1 MAKKKTVKIDTENV
15 DINLEK
21 DGTNEDTYDQFDDKV
36 YIFKGPSFFKL
47 DVDTKN
53 IDINVVKDDLNKEFH
68 YDGKKIDIDIKKTPE
83 GIEVKVDATGAL
95 WKIIAKRIIKFVL
108 KRFKR

>member
-21 DGTNEDTYDQFDDKV
+21 DGTN
-36 YIFKGPSFFKL
+36 IKL

-53 IDINVVKDDLNKEFH
+53 VDIHVLKDEVNKEFKYEIGRAH
-68 YDGKKIDIDIKKTPE
+68 
-83 GIEVKVDATGAL
+83 V
-95 WKIIAKRIIKFVL
+95 
-108 KRFKR
+108 

>member
-1 MAKKKTVKIDTENV
+1 MAKKKVVKIDTNNV

-21 DGTNEDTYDQFDDKV
+21 DGTN
-36 YIFKGPSFFKL
+36 FKL

-53 IDINVVKDDLNKEFH
+53 VDIHVLKDDLNKEFK
-68 YDGKKIDIDIKKTPE
+68 YDSKNIDIDIKKTPE

-95 WKIIAKRIIKFVL
+95 WKIIAKRIVKFVL
-108 KRFKR
+108 KKFKR

>member
-1 MAKKKTVKIDTENV
+1 MAKKKVVKIDTKNV
-15 DINLEK
+15 DLNLEK
-21 DGTNEDTYDQFDDKV
+21 DGTN
-36 YIFKGPSFFKL
+36 IKL

-53 IDINVVKDDLNKEFH
+53 VDIHVLKDELNKEFK
-68 YDGKKIDIDIKKTPE
+68 YDSKNIDIDIKKTPE

-108 KRFKR
+108 KKFKR

>member
-1 MAKKKTVKIDTENV
+1 MAKKKVVKIDTNNV

-21 DGTNEDTYDQFDDKV
+21 DGTN
-36 YIFKGPSFFKL
+36 FKL

-53 IDINVVKDDLNKEFH
+53 VDIHVLKDELNKEFK
-68 YDGKKIDIDIKKTPE
+68 YDSKNIDIDIKKTPE

-95 WKIIAKRIIKFVL
+95 WKIIAKRIVKFVL
-108 KRFKR
+108 KKFKR

>member
-1 MAKKKTVKIDTENV
+1 MAKKKTIKIDTENV

-21 DGTNEDTYDQFDDKV
+21 DGTNIKID
-36 YIFKGPSFFKL
+36 L
-47 DVDTKN
+47 DTKN
-53 IDINVVKDDLNKEFH
+53 VDIHVVKDELNKEFH
-68 YDGKKIDIDIKKTPE
+68 YDSKKVDIDIKKTPE

-95 WKIIAKRIIKFVL
+95 WKIIAKRIVKFVL

>member
-1 MAKKKTVKIDTENV
+1 MAKKKVVKIDTDNV

-21 DGTNEDTYDQFDDKV
+21 DGTN
-36 YIFKGPSFFKL
+36 IKL

-53 IDINVVKDDLNKEFH
+53 VDIHVLKDELNKEFK
-68 YDGKKIDIDIKKTPE
+68 YDSKNIDIDIKKTPE

-95 WKIIAKRIIKFVL
+95 WKIIAKRIVKFVL
-108 KRFKR
+108 NRFKR

>member
-21 DGTNEDTYDQFDDKV
+21 DGTN
-36 YIFKGPSFFKL
+36 IKL

-53 IDINVVKDDLNKEFH
+53 VDIHVVKDELNKEFN
-68 YDGKKIDIDIKKTPE
+68 YEGKKIVIDIKKTPE
-83 GIEVKVDATGAL
+83 GVEVKVDAKGAL
-95 WKIIAKRIIKFVL
+95 WKIIAKRVIKFVL
-108 KRFKR
+108 NRFKR

>member
-1 MAKKKTVKIDTENV
+1 MAKKKVVKIDTDNV

-21 DGTNEDTYDQFDDKV
+21 DGTN
-36 YIFKGPSFFKL
+36 IKL

-53 IDINVVKDDLNKEFH
+53 VDIHVLKDELNKEFK
-68 YDGKKIDIDIKKTPE
+68 YDSKNIDIDIKKTPE

-95 WKIIAKRIIKFVL
+95 WKIIAKRIVKFVL
-108 KRFKR
+108 KKFKR

>member
-1 MAKKKTVKIDTENV
+1 MAKKKVIKIDTDNV

-21 DGTNEDTYDQFDDKV
+21 DGTNIKID
-36 YIFKGPSFFKL
+36 L
-47 DVDTKN
+47 DTKN
-53 IDINVVKDDLNKEFH
+53 VDIHVIKDDLNKEFH
-68 YDGKKIDIDIKKTPE
+68 YDSKKVDIDIKKTPE

-95 WKIIAKRIIKFVL
+95 WKIIAKRIVKFVL

>member
-21 DGTNEDTYDQFDDKV
+21 DGTN
-36 YIFKGPSFFKL
+36 IKL

-53 IDINVVKDDLNKEFH
+53 VDIHVLKDEVNKEFK
-68 YDGKKIDIDIKKTPE
+68 YDSKNIDIDIKKTPE

-95 WKIIAKRIIKFVL
+95 WKIRAKRIVKFVL
-108 KRFKR
+108 KKFKR

>member
-1 MAKKKTVKIDTENV
+1 MAKKKVVKIDTNNV

-21 DGTNEDTYDQFDDKV
+21 DGTN
-36 YIFKGPSFFKL
+36 IKL

-53 IDINVVKDDLNKEFH
+53 VDIHVLKDELNKEFK
-68 YDGKKIDIDIKKTPE
+68 YDSKNIDIDIKKTPE
-83 GIEVKVDATGAL
+83 GIEVKVDATGAF

>member
-1 MAKKKTVKIDTENV
+1 MAKKKVVKIDTNNV

-21 DGTNEDTYDQFDDKV
+21 DGTNV
-36 YIFKGPSFFKL
+36 KL

-53 IDINVVKDDLNKEFH
+53 VDIHVLKDELNKEFK
-68 YDGKKIDIDIKKTPE
+68 YDSKNIDIDIKKTPE

-95 WKIIAKRIIKFVL
+95 WKIIAKRIVKFVL
-108 KRFKR
+108 KKFKR